1 MPSAQFRVV
10 KTAQGFVG
18 FLATE
23 RGLRKLQLPQ
33 SSKAAAIKG
42 LGTEARGAIES
53 QTLMPKLADDL
64 VRYFGGERVEFELR
78 YDWSGSTGFE
88 MDVWRACARVKY
100 GTTASYKDLAASVG
114 SPGAARAVGTVMAR
128 NRCPLVI
135 PCHRIVK
142 SDGSLGG
149 YSGPGG
155 LEQKRRLL
163 DLEAAV
169 AFSLK

>member
-1 MPSAQFRVV
+1 MPSAQYRVV

-33 SSKAAAIKG
+33 ESKTAAIEG
-42 LGTEARGAIES
+42 LGGEVRGAVES
-53 QTLMPKLADDL
+53 PELMPELADRL
-64 VRYFGGERVEFELR
+64 VRYFDGERIEFALR
-78 YDWSGSTGFE
+78 YDWSGSTTFE
-88 MDVWRACARVKY
+88 MDVWRACARVRY
-100 GTTASYKDLAASVG
+100 GTTASYKDLAAAVG
-114 SPGAARAVGTVMAR
+114 SPGAARAVGTVMAH

-169 AFSLK
+169 SYSLR

>member
-1 MPSAQFRVV
+1 MATAEYRVV

-18 FLATE
+18 FLSTE
-23 RGLRKLQLPQ
+23 RGLRRLQLPQ
-33 SSKAAAIKG
+33 STKAAAVKG
-42 LGTEARGAIES
+42 LGEEARGAAES
-53 QTLMPKLADDL
+53 HDLMPGLADDL
-64 VRYFGGERVEFELR
+64 VRYFEGERVEFKLR
-78 YDWSGSTGFE
+78 YDWTGSTKFE

-100 GTTASYKDLAASVG
+100 GKTASYKDLAAAVG
-114 SPGAARAVGTVMAR
+114 SPGAARAVGTVMAH

-135 PCHRIVK
+135 PCHRILK

-169 AFSLK
+169 SFSLK